1 MMDTTTA
8 SSNSSS
14 NKNKNKTETQ
24 CPYAVALHHHN
35 DDSSVHT
42 DDTTSAADPDLDDIG
57 ENNNN
62 NNNDASRHSS
72 GGSGGFGFSMA
83 DVKDCPAFETGSC
96 PFKKPEEMQ
105 ETLQKIPPSHFDPQ
119 GKFFQII
126 QELHL
131 VHGKIQENLHAQ
143 DKDGSAGAANTATN
157 GHAHA
162 HTVGG
167 SNNGNGNNVSNYLL
181 PGGCPVQ
188 ATVKRA
194 SGSSKDETTV
204 AHVSFSEAMESWSLA
219 AIMARLAKEQG
230 IEMDIDMEDEPSDH
244 PPEESVVTPTVVAE
258 AAAEA
263 PPTFTEDRPS
273 LAQALKAGTAV
284 SHQAAE
290 DVHFV
295 RNFIQGKIDRQI
307 YGKMVGMLY
316 HVYVKLEHCL
326 DQAGPQHF
334 STLHFP
340 LQLSRH
346 EALEED
352 LDFWHGSHVKKDAAL
367 NFVTPAVQDYMD
379 RLDYL
384 LEHDPILL
392 LAHSYTR
399 YLGDLSG
406 GKILARVAR
415 RALDLQEDGLAFYE
429 FAHVPSAKRFKD
441 RYRQAM
447 DGMPLTAHQ
456 VVKLVGEANVAFL
469 LNMRLFEELDVMA
482 NVPGATVRPL
492 AEVLAYADG
501 GALGRVDAK
510 AAAEAECPFMV
521 GKKDKAAA
529 AAAAAATAAVAAA
542 TTDKGATTA
551 GATAKKRCPWPF
563 ILAHDPVDALQ
574 DWQTWAVV
582 GLLMCW
588 TWSRFV
594 VAGTVR

>member
-1 MMDTTTA
+1 MMDTATTS
-8 SSNSSS
+8 SSNSNS
-14 NKNKNKTETQ
+14 NSNSKTETH

-42 DDTTSAADPDLDDIG
+42 DATSADLNDPNDIG
-57 ENNNN
+57 N
-62 NNNDASRHSS
+62 S
-72 GGSGGFGFSMA
+72 GHGVNFTMA

-96 PFKKPEEMQ
+96 PFKKPDEMQ
-105 ETLQKIPPSHFDPQ
+105 ETLKKIPSSHFDPQ
-119 GKFFQII
+119 GKFFKII
-126 QELHL
+126 QELHT
-131 VHGKIQENLHAQ
+131 VHGQIQENLNAE
-143 DKDGSAGAANTATN
+143 DAANN
-157 GHAHA
+157 

-167 SNNGNGNNVSNYLL
+167 DNNGNNSSRNYHL

-188 ATVKRA
+188 PVVKRA
-194 SGSSKDETTV
+194 NNDETV

-230 IEMDIDMEDEPSDH
+230 IDMDMDADEEPSDH
-244 PPEESVVTPTVVAE
+244 PHEEEETLVTP
-258 AAAEA
+258 A
-263 PPTFTEDRPS
+263 PTNTEDRPS

-316 HVYVKLEHCL
+316 HVYVKLEACL
-326 DQAGPQHF
+326 DQAGPKHF

-340 LQLSRH
+340 LQLSR
-346 EALEED
+346 EQALEED
-352 LDFWHGSHVKKDAAL
+352 LDFWHGSHVNKDAAL
-367 NFVTPAVQDYMD
+367 NFMTPAVKDYMD

-441 RYRQAM
+441 TYRQAM
-447 DGMPLTAHQ
+447 DAMPLTAHQ

-501 GALGRVDAK
+501 ALGSVDAK
-510 AAAEAECPFMV
+510 AAAEAECPFMI
-521 GKKDKAAA
+521 GKKDK
-529 AAAAAATAAVAAA
+529 TAAGAT
-542 TTDKGATTA
+542 TTDKSAPSKVA
-551 GATAKKRCPWPF
+551 ADKKRCPWPF
-563 ILAHDPVDALQ
+563 ILAHDPVDGLK
-574 DWQTWAVV
+574 DWQTWAVL
-582 GLLMCW
+582 GLLLCW
-588 TWSRFV
+588 MWTRFV
-594 VAGTVR
+594 AAGSMKQ

>member
-1 MMDTTTA
+1 MTGTTTATA
-8 SSNSSS
+8 SSN
-14 NKNKNKTETQ
+14 KMETH

-42 DDTTSAADPDLDDIG
+42 DATSTDLNDPHDIG
-57 ENNNN
+57 N
-62 NNNDASRHSS
+62 S
-72 GGSGGFGFSMA
+72 GHGSHGVNFTMA

-96 PFKKPEEMQ
+96 PFKKPDEMQ
-105 ETLQKIPPSHFDPQ
+105 ETLKKIPPSHFDPQ

-126 QELHL
+126 QELHT
-131 VHGKIQENLHAQ
+131 VHGQIQENLNAT
-143 DKDGSAGAANTATN
+143 DSAAN
-157 GHAHA
+157 
-162 HTVGG
+162 HTIGG
-167 SNNGNGNNVSNYLL
+167 DSNGNNVSSNYHL

-188 ATVKRA
+188 PTVKRA
-194 SGSSKDETTV
+194 NKDDGQ
-204 AHVSFSEAMESWSLA
+204 AHVSFSESMESWSLA

-230 IEMDIDMEDEPSDH
+230 IDMDMDADADEEPSEH
-244 PPEESVVTPTVVAE
+244 PEESAVT
-258 AAAEA
+258 
-263 PPTFTEDRPS
+263 PTFTEDRPS

-316 HVYVKLEHCL
+316 HVYVKLENCL
-326 DQAGPQHF
+326 DEAGPKHF

-340 LQLSRH
+340 IQLSRQQ
-346 EALEED
+346 ALEED
-352 LDFWHGSHVKKDAAL
+352 LDFWHGSNVNKDAAL
-367 NFVTPAVQDYMD
+367 NFMTPAVKDYMD

-384 LEHDPILL
+384 VEHDPILL

-441 RYRQAM
+441 IYRQAM
-447 DGMPLTAHQ
+447 DAMPLTAHQ

-501 GALGRVDAK
+501 ALGHVDAK
-510 AAAEAECPFMV
+510 AAAEAECPFMI

-529 AAAAAATAAVAAA
+529 APTVAAPTTDKSVAATAGAA
-542 TTDKGATTA
+542 D
-551 GATAKKRCPWPF
+551 KKRCPWPF
-563 ILAHDPVDALQ
+563 ILAHDPVESLQ

-582 GLLMCW
+582 GLLLCW
-588 TWSRFV
+588 AWSRFV
-594 VAGTVR
+594 VAGSLKE

>member
-8 SSNSSS
+8 TTNSNSSN
-14 NKNKNKTETQ
+14 NKNNSSKTETH

-42 DDTTSAADPDLDDIG
+42 DATSTDL
-57 ENNNN
+57 
-62 NNNDASRHSS
+62 NDLGDS
-72 GGSGGFGFSMA
+72 GHGANFNFTMA

-96 PFKKPEEMQ
+96 PFKKPDEMQ
-105 ETLQKIPPSHFDPQ
+105 ETLKKIPPSHFDPQ
-119 GKFFQII
+119 GKFFKII

-131 VHGKIQENLHAQ
+131 VHGKIQENLNE
-143 DKDGSAGAANTATN
+143 AN
-157 GHAHA
+157 
-162 HTVGG
+162 HTLGG
-167 SNNGNGNNVSNYLL
+167 DNNGNASSSNYHL

-188 ATVKRA
+188 PVVKRA
-194 SGSSKDETTV
+194 NKDETV

-230 IEMDIDMEDEPSDH
+230 LDIDMDADEEPSDH
-244 PPEESVVTPTVVAE
+244 PEESLVTPV
-258 AAAEA
+258 EA
-263 PPTFTEDRPS
+263 PTTTEDRPS

-316 HVYVKLEHCL
+316 HVYVKLENCL
-326 DQAGPQHF
+326 DQAGPKHF

-340 LQLSRH
+340 LQLSRQQ
-346 EALEED
+346 ALEED
-352 LDFWHGSHVKKDAAL
+352 LDFWHGSRVNKDSAHAFL
-367 NFVTPAVQDYMD
+367 TPAVKDYMD

-384 LEHDPILL
+384 LEHDPLLL

-441 RYRQAM
+441 TYRQAM
-447 DGMPLTAHQ
+447 DAMPLTAHQ
-456 VVKLVGEANVAFL
+456 VVKLVAEANVAFL

-482 NVPGATVRPL
+482 NVPGASVRPL
-492 AEVLAYADG
+492 EEVLAYADG
-501 GALGRVDAK
+501 VAGPVDAK
-510 AAAEAECPFMV
+510 AAAEAECPFMI
-521 GKKDKAAA
+521 GKMKTAASAAA
-529 AAAAAATAAVAAA
+529 APTIDESAVAKTAA
-542 TTDKGATTA
+542 D
-551 GATAKKRCPWPF
+551 KKRCPWPF
-563 ILAHDPVDALQ
+563 ILMHDPVDGLR

-582 GLLMCW
+582 GLLLCW
-588 TWSRFV
+588 MWSRFV
-594 VAGTVR
+594 VAQQQ